1 VANLQ
6 TAMLEIINENPQLAA
21 GIDYAEAFADYVAV
35 ITEELRVPVGDPVA
49 LVLERHGGAIADS
62 ENPAVTAY
70 ITSLLVEPGSL

>member
-1 VANLQ
+1 MAEVLQ
-6 TAMLEIINENPQLAA
+6 DNPQLAA
-21 GIDYAEAFADYVAV
+21 GADFADAFADYVAI